1 MKIDLVKFALI
12 KRLCAISK
20 ACFACVK
27 FDRAPIIRSGL
38 FADLRPFKKNRV
50 LKFLVFYRFCEK
62 FSLDRLDDGLR
73 REILHAGVGAQR
85 TDALHA
91 GHAL

>member
-50 LKFLVFYRFCEK
+50 LKFLVFYHFCEK